1 MSIGSGSS
9 FSVNM
14 YLSTSNKN
22 ANDLFFAGKTKNLS
36 DGTNTKTFSSEV
48 GFVMKAITT
57 NQDETCF
64 SFNSGYTLS
73 FPTSLS
79 ESFYSINLS
88 ISSETISLTNASLFT
103 LPTSSYKNLD
113 SKSTNSTAH

>member
-1 MSIGSGSS
+1 MSLGSSSS

-14 YLSTSNKN
+14 YLSTSATN
-22 ANDLFFAGKTKNLS
+22 AYDLFFAGKAKSLS

-64 SFNSGYTLS
+64 NFISGYSVYL
-73 FPTSLS
+73 PDNLTSI
-79 ESFYSINLS
+79 F
-88 ISSETISLTNASLFT
+88 
-103 LPTSSYKNLD
+103 
-113 SKSTNSTAH
+113 